1 MCGIAGLVCLDPSC
15 GSEHEPLVARMCDLQ
30 VHRGPDD
37 SGIVEVGRV
46 CLGSRRL
53 SIIDLSP
60 AGHMPMSDESERW
73 WITYNGEVYN
83 FESLRNELADRG
95 HTFGSRTDTEVV
107 LHSWIEW
114 GEACVERFV
123 GMFAF
128 AIYDAEQRALTLVR
142 DRYGIK
148 PLYHSTDGGHFLFA
162 SELKALAIP
171 RSDRRI
177 DRHSLLEWS
186 LYRNVDALTPE
197 TLVEGISS
205 VLPGQR
211 VTLRDG
217 GASSRELYT
226 PPDAVS
232 RDEFEGLARAS
243 KGEIV
248 EELGDVVDDAV
259 RLRLVS
265 DVPVGTLCS
274 GGLDSSLITALAA
287 RHRGDLTAFNVAIE
301 GFEDLDESRYARKLT
316 ETLGLELV
324 TLPLTG
330 EAFRRE
336 LVHAVYHSDT
346 PLTHPNSVAYQLISR
361 VAREHG
367 VIVLLSGEGADELF
381 GGYSFRYRRK
391 RLLLRLRPLLEA
403 LPARAHGILA
413 LLTYAMAGMPAT
425 TWRFRELL
433 PPTVGMIDRYGRSA
447 WLARCQEAYD
457 FVGSERDRDLLGTML
472 ADLSDFMA
480 PLLRRLD
487 RMTMAASVECR
498 VPFLDHRVVQRAIH
512 LPLDYRVG
520 SRSDK
525 WVLKEVAR
533 PYVPAEI
540 IRRTKRGFPL
550 PLEHYIAPLLDP
562 ELFRDGFCT
571 GALQLDAG
579 ALEGILADGRRKVQE
594 AFGLL
599 MLELWGRLF
608 FLGETVEA
616 LQDRIGR
623 LRS

>member
-1 MCGIAGLVCLDPSC
+1 MCGIAGLVCFDPAC
-15 GSEHEPLVARMCDLQ
+15 DVTHESLVARMCDLQ

-37 SGIVEVGRV
+37 SGIVNIGPA

-60 AGHMPMSDESERW
+60 AGHMPMSDQSERW

-83 FESLRNELADRG
+83 FEALREELVGLG
-95 HTFGSRTDTEVV
+95 HAFRSRTDTEVV

-114 GEACVERFV
+114 GEACVERFI

-128 AIYDAEQRALTLVR
+128 AIYDARERALTLVR

-148 PLYHSTDGGHFLFA
+148 PLYHSTEGSHLLFA

-171 RSDRRI
+171 RDGLRL

-197 TLVEGISS
+197 TLVEGISA
-205 VLPGQR
+205 VLPGER
-211 VTLRDG
+211 VTLRAGDT
-217 GASSRELYT
+217 SSRALYS

-232 RDEFEGLARAS
+232 QARFEESARAS
-243 KGEIV
+243 AGEV
-248 EELGDVVDDAV
+248 VDELGGVLEEAV
-259 RLRLVS
+259 RHRLVS

-287 RHRGDLTAFNVAIE
+287 RHRSDLTAFNVAVE
-301 GFEDLDESRYARKLT
+301 GYDDLDESRFAKRLT
-316 ETLGLELV
+316 DDLGLELV

-336 LVHAVYHSDT
+336 LVNAVYHSDA
-346 PLTHPNSVAYQLISR
+346 PLTHANSVAYQLISR

-381 GGYSFRYRRK
+381 GGYNFRYRRT
-391 RLLLRLRPLLEA
+391 RFLLRLRPMLDA
-403 LPARAHGILA
+403 LPQRARGILA
-413 LLTYAMAGMPAT
+413 LLTYSMAGMPAT

-433 PPTVGMIDRYGRSA
+433 PPTVGLIDRYRRST
-447 WLARCQEAYD
+447 WLARCRDAYG
-457 FVGSERDRDLLGTML
+457 FVEDERERELLGTML
-472 ADLSDFMA
+472 ADLSDFLA

-487 RMTMAASVECR
+487 RQTMAASVECR
-498 VPFLDHRVVQRAIH
+498 VPFLDHRVVHRAIH
-512 LPLDYRVG
+512 LPLEYRVG
-520 SRSDK
+520 RRSDK
-525 WVLKEVAR
+525 WVLKEVAK
-533 PYVPAEI
+533 PLVPAEI
-540 IRRTKRGFPL
+540 VRREKRGFPL
-550 PLEHYIAPLLDP
+550 PLEHYIAPLFDP
-562 ELFRDGFCT
+562 DLFREGFCSEVM
-571 GALQLDAG
+571 GLDRG
-579 ALEGILADGRRKVQE
+579 ALERVLGAGRGNLQE

-599 MLELWGRLF
+599 TLELWGRLF
-608 FLGETVEA
+608 FLGETVES
-616 LQDRIGR
+616 LQDEIERIAA
-623 LRS
+623 